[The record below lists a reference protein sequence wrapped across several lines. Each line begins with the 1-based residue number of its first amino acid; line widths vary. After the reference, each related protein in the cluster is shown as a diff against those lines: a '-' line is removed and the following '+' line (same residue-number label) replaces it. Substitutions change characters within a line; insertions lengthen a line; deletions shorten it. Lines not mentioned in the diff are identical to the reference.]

1 MPAIRDLRAKRVRSS
16 RTSGP
21 PITFADITYS
31 FVGKSADE
39 IIKDLEANTPQ
50 GDIGAGAYE
59 IAAAALQAAV
69 ARENRRLQ
77 IRVTMFSL
85 CLALASL
92 AVAVIALVA
101 R

>member
-1 MPAIRDLRAKRVRSS
+1 M
-16 RTSGP
+16 
-21 PITFADITYS
+21 TYS

-39 IIKDLEANTPQ
+39 IIRDLERNAPQ
-50 GDIGAGAYE
+50 GEIGGGAFE
-59 IAAAALQAAV
+59 IAAAAVQAAV

-77 IRVTMFSL
+77 VRLTIFSL

-92 AVAVIALVA
+92 AVAVIALVT

>member
-1 MPAIRDLRAKRVRSS
+1 M
-16 RTSGP
+16 
-21 PITFADITYS
+21 TYS

-39 IIKDLEANTPQ
+39 IIRDLEANAPQ
-50 GDIGAGAYE
+50 GQIGAGAYE